1 MPHTLSLLGRSSSQ
15 LLPKAPFASRLK
27 TFRSEREITILRI
40 CVALLFAPLPSLP
53 ACSAFKFLAA
63 PLARASSFL
72 ALLAFDI
79 FKFRIVFKSRFA
91 FEFRDAFKFCFASK
105 FCAASLEALAA
116 FRVFVPLKIPSL
128 SSGFISCKSSASCE
142 ISISPA
148 IRTGC
153 AWLFFSCDAIFFPFL
168 PKRFS
173 RNPKCRRQIGVE
185 ILVLVRY
192 DRELYVFFDA

>member
-40 CVALLFAPLPSLP
+40 CVALLFVPLLSLP

-63 PLARASSFL
+63 SLARASSFL
-72 ALLAFDI
+72 ASPALDAS
-79 FKFRIVFKSRFA
+79 KFRTVFKSRFA
-91 FEFRDAFKFCFASK
+91 FEFCFAFKFS
-105 FCAASLEALAA
+105 AASLEALVA
-116 FRVFVPLKIPSL
+116 FRIFVLLEIPSL
-128 SSGFISCKSSASCE
+128 SSGFISCKLSASRE

-153 AWLFFSCDAIFFPFL
+153 VRLFFSCDAIFFPFL

-173 RNPKCRRQIGVE
+173 RNPKCRR
-185 ILVLVRY
+185 
-192 DRELYVFFDA
+192 